1 MDASKETS
9 KVESASSAR
18 ANGHPTSAPLLR
30 PMAEHVVVRCE
41 AEMVGEV
48 LTPFEQ
54 AGLSIVGLKTTN
66 DGRAVIAMR
75 VEADAHA
82 VAAPLLASV
91 RTRCAVWASASNEEA
106 LTHMS
111 NAFAPREIVQQPA
124 QPRTRAS
131 SASLATT
138 GRTRRQ

>member
-1 MDASKETS
+1 
-9 KVESASSAR
+9 
-18 ANGHPTSAPLLR
+18 
-30 PMAEHVVVRCE
+30 MAEHVVVRCE

-75 VEADAHA
+75 VEGDAHA

-111 NAFAPREIVQQPA
+111 NAFAPREIVQQ
-124 QPRTRAS
+124 
-131 SASLATT
+131 
-138 GRTRRQ
+138 